1 MFGFCFHQ
9 RNQFAGNNVI
19 NGANVVLEP
28 CARAVNSGDGRELF
42 SFQPGGQIVS
52 VVGGKCF
59 GVSGEEHI
67 ADGNDIILV
76 DCEKA
81 LKWEFSGNGQL
92 KVDGPDGMCLNQ
104 AGLAPG
110 IVDVARKAAVAASST
125 INMQAHGTWVFIDIA
140 CFVNTLFFIA

>member
-1 MFGFCFHQ
+1 M
-9 RNQFAGNNVI
+9 
-19 NGANVVLEP
+19 VLEP
-28 CARAVNSGDGRELF
+28 CAGAVGFGDGRELF
-42 SFQPGGQIVS
+42 SFQPGGQIVN
-52 VVGGKCF
+52 VVRGKCF

-76 DCEKA
+76 DCEEA

-110 IVDVARKAAVAASST
+110 IVDVARNAAVVASST
-125 INMQAHGTWVFIDIA
+125 INMQTHGARVFVSIA
-140 CFVNTLFFIA
+140 CLVSTLFCIA